1 MFAVACGSLNFF
13 RRWTSSDNALVLAT
27 ALHSAF
33 QISSDISSGVLFD
46 LDERVSSEPD
56 LVSDAVPSSDSS
68 LALVIRMTT
77 TFLWPDVYSVLPLA
91 FWPLLN
97 LLTFCRRCDSEQVF
111 WLFEDSDDLLLLGDV
126 LVIGVLATC

>member
-13 RRWTSSDNALVLAT
+13 RRWTSSDNPLVLAT

-33 QISSDISSGVLFD
+33 QISSDISSGVLFN

-68 LALVIRMTT
+68 LALVIRMTAMTT
-77 TFLWPDVYSVLPLA
+77 TFFWPDVYSVLPLA

-97 LLTFCRRCDSEQVF
+97 LLTFSRRCDSEQVI
-111 WLFEDSDDLLLLGDV
+111 WLFEDSDDF
-126 LVIGVLATC
+126 